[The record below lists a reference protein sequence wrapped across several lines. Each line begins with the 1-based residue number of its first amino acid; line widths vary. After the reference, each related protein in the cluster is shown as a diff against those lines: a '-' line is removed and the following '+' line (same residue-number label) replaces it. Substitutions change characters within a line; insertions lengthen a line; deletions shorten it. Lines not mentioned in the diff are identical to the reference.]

1 MLPNFSPLFL
11 MTANLS
17 EMLMRYLESLKNGW
31 GLQSSNCVI
40 EFRGERRQESVCVSI
55 YVWSVC
61 VCVHTGGR
69 GRDKEV

>member
-1 MLPNFSPLFL
+1 
-11 MTANLS
+11 MTATLS

-55 YVWSVC
+55 MCEC

-69 GRDKEV
+69 GRDTGV